1 MIHRILFTTATAAA
15 LLAAVP
21 AFAAERADAKTT
33 PSSCCSDGSVHDIDH
48 PIREGQKQKA
58 ASERKTAPAAS
69 DDLNARNQSF
79 GG

>member
-1 MIHRILFTTATAAA
+1 MIRRILFTAATASA

-21 AFAAERADAKTT
+21 AFAAEHADAKTT
-33 PSSCCSDGSVHDIDH
+33 CSCCSDGSVHDIDH

-58 ASERKTAPAAS
+58 SSERNSAPAAS